1 MILFWEASSVISFV
15 LPRNYLFKVCNLNTR
30 TCVLR
35 MSMLTIF
42 NINDVNGVVLV
53 SLIVNCEHI
62 SNCVLI
68 IDFERAK
75 VCLVC
80 IENAITFED
89 KIDYIMHYV
98 VIF

>member
-1 MILFWEASSVISFV
+1 
-15 LPRNYLFKVCNLNTR
+15 
-30 TCVLR
+30 

-53 SLIVNCEHI
+53 SLIVNCEHV
-62 SNCVLI
+62 SNCALI
-68 IDFERAK
+68 IDFEPAN